1 MGRLF
6 NSYIIT
12 ITFCLLL
19 LACHT
24 NSQEASARTSNFK
37 EHPVSTPPMLLKY
50 DTTAPQTKEIIAK
63 LDKFYQAQVHAGF
76 NGSVLIGYRGF
87 IIYERYFG
95 YANREQKIPQSA
107 SSSCQ
112 LASVSKTFT
121 GAAVLYLYQRKHLN
135 IDDPVTHFI
144 PEFPYPGIT
153 LRMLLDHRSGLPDY
167 THWVPNYNHNTSTPI
182 DNDEMIHLMAVH
194 KPHLEF
200 KSNTRFTYSNTNYA
214 VLAKVI
220 EVVTE
225 MPYAEFMKQYIFK
238 PLGMNHTFVYEPKKG
253 LPVEATIS
261 YRYNWAREPDMFADG
276 VHGDKGI
283 YSTPEDMYR
292 WDQSFY
298 ENRLLNNETIDLA
311 YGPCSFERPGVKNYG
326 LGWRMLCFPN
336 GNKVIYHN
344 GWWHGNNTSFYR
356 LIKDNFTIVVLGN
369 KFNKSIYRHAGAICD
384 IVRGTN
390 ADGTPTDT
398 EE

>member
-1 MGRLF
+1 M
-6 NSYIIT
+6 
-12 ITFCLLL
+12 
-19 LACHT
+19 A
-24 NSQEASARTSNFK
+24 
-37 EHPVSTPPMLLKY
+37 
-50 DTTAPQTKEIIAK
+50 
-63 LDKFYQAQVHAGF
+63 
-76 NGSVLIGYRGF
+76 
-87 IIYERYFG
+87 
-95 YANREQKIPQSA
+95 AN
-107 SSSCQ
+107 SSCQ
-112 LASVSKTFT
+112 LASISKTFT
-121 GAAVLYLYQRKHLN
+121 GAAILYLYQRKHLN
-135 IDDPVTHFI
+135 IDDPVTTFI
-144 PEFPYPGIT
+144 KNFPYPGIT

-167 THWVPNYNHNTSTPI
+167 TKWVPNYHKDLRTPI
-182 DNDEMIHLMAVH
+182 DNDEMLNLMALH

-214 VLAKVI
+214 VLAKVV

-225 MPYAEFMKQYIFK
+225 MPFSEFMKEYIFH
-238 PLGMNHTFVYEPKKG
+238 PLGMEHTFVYEPAKG
-253 LPVEATIS
+253 LPKEATIS
-261 YRYNWAREPDMFADG
+261 YNYRWGREPDMFADG

-298 ENRLLNNETIDLA
+298 ENRLLNNETIELA

-369 KFNKSIYRHAGAICD
+369 KFNKSIYRQAGAICN
-384 IVRGTN
+384 IVRGVS
-390 ADGTPTDT
+390 ADGETTDT
-398 EE
+398 DE